1 MKKMSP
7 FLIVVVSLLLISLAG
22 YVLSWAIPI
31 ESFFGAQG
39 GEMVQLAA
47 GHVPTREDVEEEKE
61 EARQVERDLV
71 EMTGAPF

>member
-7 FLIVVVSLLLISLAG
+7 FLIVIVSLLLISLAG
-22 YVLSWAIPI
+22 YVLTWAIPI

-47 GHVPTREDVEEEKE
+47 GHVPTRADLEDEKE
-61 EARQVERDLV
+61 EARQVEREMV